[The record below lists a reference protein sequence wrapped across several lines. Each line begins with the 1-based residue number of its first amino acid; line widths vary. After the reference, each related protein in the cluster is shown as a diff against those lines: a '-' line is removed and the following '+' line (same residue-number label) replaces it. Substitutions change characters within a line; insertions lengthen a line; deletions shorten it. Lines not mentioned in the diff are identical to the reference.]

1 MCLSTVQA
9 ARNTAVSN
17 HISESEMFVA
27 SVKKELYL
35 QVGQLRDVTTEPGR
49 LQVRETVPSLRIFK
63 TVNLKNFTNNFQ
75 LFQTGERTKLAI
87 DNVFKVL
94 FNKEKVS

>member
-1 MCLSTVQA
+1 
-9 ARNTAVSN
+9 
-17 HISESEMFVA
+17 MFVA